1 MPNERSSYSLDS
13 LVLFL
18 SMLSGVAG
26 IAYEVLYIRLFAAY
40 FGDIFY
46 VSAILIAAFFIGIA
60 IGSYV
65 SRQYAPFLKYIVIF
79 IGLYG
84 LALAILFKIAGL
96 SITAQLIGVP
106 MESSV
111 AIQFFVFLM
120 VIAPAGA
127 IGVGVPVFA
136 LYVKRY
142 RELGGV
148 FINKNTAYDIGA
160 AIAVI

>member
-1 MPNERSSYSLDS
+1 MERINTNERSSYSLGS
-13 LVLFL
+13 FLLFF

-65 SRQYAPFLKYIVIF
+65 SSQYAPFLKYIEIF

-96 SITAQLIGVP
+96 SITPKVIGCR
-106 MESSV
+106 MKS
-111 AIQFFVFLM
+111 
-120 VIAPAGA
+120 
-127 IGVGVPVFA
+127 
-136 LYVKRY
+136 
-142 RELGGV
+142 
-148 FINKNTAYDIGA
+148 
-160 AIAVI
+160 